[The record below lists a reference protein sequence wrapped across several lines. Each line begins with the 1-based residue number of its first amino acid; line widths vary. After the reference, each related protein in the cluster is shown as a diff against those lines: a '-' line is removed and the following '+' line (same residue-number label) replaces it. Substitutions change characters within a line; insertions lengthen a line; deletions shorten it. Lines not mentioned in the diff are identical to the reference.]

1 MVSLTLSGGDK
12 LEQKL
17 ADIAKRVAK
26 GGTLRVGFLE
36 DAKYPDGTPVAMIAA
51 IQNFGAPAK
60 GIPPRP
66 FFTKFITENSDKW
79 GAALG
84 NLLEANDFDVE
95 KALNLM
101 GMGMVGQLQTAI
113 RDTNAPPLSKVTLL
127 LRERF
132 SDHAAIEFGD
142 VLQAWQDVA
151 NGVEPTIS
159 GTGAK
164 PLVWTGTMQNAADYE
179 VTGSDG

>member
-17 ADIAKRVAK
+17 AEIASKIAK

-36 DAKYPDGTPVAMIAA
+36 DSKYPDGTPVAYIAA

-66 FFTKFITENSDKW
+66 FFTKFITDNSDKW
-79 GAALG
+79 GDALG
-84 NLLEANDFDVE
+84 RILQNTEFDVE
-95 KALNLM
+95 KALNQM

-113 RDTNAPPLSKVTLL
+113 METNAPPLSKVTLL

-132 SDHAAIEFGD
+132 SDHANITFED
-142 VLQAWQDVA
+142 VLQAWHDIA
-151 NGVEPTIS
+151 SGVEPTIS

-164 PLVWTGTMQNAADYE
+164 PLVWTGTMQNAANYE
-179 VTGSDG
+179 VTDNG